1 MNVLLIQAPLGR
13 KQNPVYPIGLSYIA
27 SSITGK
33 HTVKIIDSNISSK
46 TEIQD
51 LHKKFDPDVVGIGL
65 RNIDSVQSFESY
77 SYFQHFPPF
86 VKWISSLSS
95 KQVII
100 VGGAGFSIFPV
111 EIMKKC
117 KEINYG
123 IYLEGEESFPELL
136 ENLDNPANTKGV
148 YYRDNDKILFSG
160 QNHLPD
166 FAKEPA
172 PTRMIDPK
180 HYQNETY
187 QLGVQTKRGC
197 SHRCLYCNYPF
208 LNGNIMR
215 CRDTKQVV
223 DEIED
228 LVRRF
233 KIKKLFFA
241 DGIFN
246 EPKNHSVEICQE
258 IINRNIKIKW
268 GAYFSIRG
276 FDQSFKDLAAN
287 AGCELFDFAPDGLSQ
302 SALDSLIKD
311 IKSSQI
317 KEVMNLFKKSDYP
330 RFGLN
335 LMFNKPK
342 IKLRELF
349 FLAKAVIFWPI
360 KYNSLEFVGLTNMRI
375 YPQTPLHQFA
385 INENI
390 ISKEDDLFKTTV
402 YDPFPVNIIS
412 KTLRIS
418 KPFLRK
424 IKRILV
430 RKYSR
435 GDQFRK

>member
-13 KQNPVYPIGLSYIA
+13 KQMPVYPLGLSYIA
-27 SSITGK
+27 SSIREK

-65 RNIDSVQSFESY
+65 RNIDTSQSFDTY

-100 VGGAGFSIFPV
+100 AGGAGFSIFPL

-148 YYRDNDKILFSG
+148 YYRDNDNILFSG
-160 QNHLPD
+160 EHSLPD
-166 FAKEPA
+166 FVKQPS
-172 PTRMIDPK
+172 PIRLIDPK
-180 HYQNETY
+180 HYQNGIY
-187 QLGVQTKRGC
+187 QLGVQSKRGC
-197 SHRCLYCNYPF
+197 LHRCLYCNYPF

-215 CRDTKQVV
+215 CRDVKQVV
-223 DEIED
+223 DEIEN
-228 LVRRF
+228 LVTRF
-233 KIKKLFFA
+233 KIKKFFFA

-258 IINRNIKIKW
+258 ITNRNIKVKW

-276 FDQSFKDLAAN
+276 FDQSFKDLAAD

-302 SALDSLIKD
+302 NSLDSLIKD

-317 KEVMNLFKKSDYP
+317 KEVMSLFKKSDYP
-330 RFGLN
+330 KFGLN
-335 LMFNKPK
+335 LMFNVPK
-342 IKLRELF
+342 MKIRDLF
-349 FLAKAVIFWPI
+349 ILATAVIFWPM
-360 KYNSLEFVGLTNMRI
+360 KYKSLEFVGLTNMRI

-385 INENI
+385 IAENI
-390 ISKEDDLFKTTV
+390 ISKDDDLFKTTV
-402 YDPFPVNIIS
+402 YDPFPVSIIT
-412 KTLRIS
+412 KILRIS
-418 KPFLRK
+418 KPIVSK
-424 IKRILV
+424 IKRILGHIN
-430 RKYSR
+430 SR
-435 GDQFRK
+435 GD